1 MAGSGNLQV
10 LRLCRLIR
18 TRVTLPEAYRDN
30 TSHSLYTAAN
40 TVMGMLVLGRGR
52 FKLLFFVPELFFRLK
67 VL

>member
-30 TSHSLYTAAN
+30 TSHGLYAAAN
-40 TVMGMLVLGRGR
+40 TAMGMLMFGRGR
-52 FKLLFFVPELFFRLK
+52 FN
-67 VL
+67 